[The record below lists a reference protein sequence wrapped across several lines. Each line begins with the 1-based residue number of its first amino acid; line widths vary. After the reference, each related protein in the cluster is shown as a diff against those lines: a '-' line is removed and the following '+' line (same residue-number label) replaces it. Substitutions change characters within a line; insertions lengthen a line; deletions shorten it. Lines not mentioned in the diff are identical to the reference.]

1 MQFPLMVI
9 VYYVPCT
16 VQEYQAWGGAQSRSQ
31 TSVGCGWKLREESCG
46 LGNRGCTE
54 EESVRGWLG
63 GGDSCR
69 PETKTGAGDNSLD
82 QTSNQ
87 RVKNIIFIY
96 LPQARGCVSR
106 DFSRIHPKW
115 REARGGR
122 GERSGS
128 NSCWCRAPP
137 RPLCLVI

>member
-1 MQFPLMVI
+1 MQFPSMVI
-9 VYYVPCT
+9 VHCAACT
-16 VQEYQAWGGAQSRSQ
+16 GQERQDWGGVQSRAQ
-31 TSVGCGWKLREESCG
+31 TSVVYSWQLREESCG
-46 LGNRGCTE
+46 LGKKGCTE
-54 EESVRGWLG
+54 EESVRDWLG

-87 RVKNIIFIY
+87 RAENIIFIY
-96 LPQARGCVSR
+96 LPPGRGCVSR
-106 DFSRIHPKW
+106 DFSRIHPNW

-122 GERSGS
+122 GKRSRS

-137 RPLCLVI
+137 QTLCLVI